1 MSTSPNCNP
10 STDLRLSLRSLSSRA
25 SVPIAES
32 RLLPKN
38 KPLKTLLLVPVLLL
52 FYGCATPNQALLDRK
67 QAEVLGAQA
76 GSVGETVRKSIG
88 LLVSLRNNINIQGRS
103 LTRKELDFV
112 ATASQLEERFLAWN
126 ALPSPKEGKNASAA
140 KKHLSFQENR
150 LKQIQDLELQ
160 AAQLLFQ
167 KIN

>member
-1 MSTSPNCNP
+1 M
-10 STDLRLSLRSLSSRA
+10 
-25 SVPIAES
+25 
-32 RLLPKN
+32 
-38 KPLKTLLLVPVLLL
+38 
-52 FYGCATPNQALLDRK
+52 
-67 QAEVLGAQA
+67 
-76 GSVGETVRKSIG
+76 KSID

-112 ATASQLEERFLAWN
+112 ATASQLEERFLVWS
-126 ALPSPKEGKNASAA
+126 ALPSPKEGKSAPAA
-140 KKHLSFQENR
+140 KKSLSFQENR

>member
-1 MSTSPNCNP
+1 M
-10 STDLRLSLRSLSSRA
+10 
-25 SVPIAES
+25 
-32 RLLPKN
+32 
-38 KPLKTLLLVPVLLL
+38 KTFLFAPALLL
-52 FYGCATPNQALLDRK
+52 FYGCAAPNQALQQRQ
-67 QAEVLGAQA
+67 QAKVLGIEADSI
-76 GSVGETVRKSIG
+76 GGNVLKSID

-112 ATASQLEERFLAWN
+112 ATASQLEERFLVWS
-126 ALPSPKEGKNASAA
+126 ALPSPKEGKSAPAA
-140 KKHLSFQENR
+140 KKSLSFQENR